1 MAKIKGAVVV
11 DVNRCK
17 GCELCVHACPS
28 EVLALSKDVNER
40 GYAFAFMKQPDL
52 CIGCASCA
60 YICPDGCIKVY
71 KVKLG

>member
-1 MAKIKGAVVV
+1 MAKIKGAVEV
-11 DVNRCK
+11 DVKHCK

-28 EVLALSKDVNER
+28 DVLALSQNVNEK
-40 GYAFAFMKQPDL
+40 GYAYAYMKQPDA

-71 KVKLG
+71 KVKL

>member
-1 MAKIKGAVVV
+1 MAKIKGAVEV
-11 DVNRCK
+11 DTKRCK

-28 EVLALSKDVNER
+28 EVLALSPDVNEK
-40 GYAFAFMKQPDL
+40 GYAYAFMKQPDA

-71 KVKLG
+71 KVKL